1 MSTALAGLLGVIAGA
16 MVTGGV
22 QASLSWLERRR
33 EARSSARLLYMELN
47 VAGEGVE
54 FLHEAENWSRISVD
68 FRDIDRTWR
77 AHRER
82 LAHIVGTDDF
92 LKVAAAFSS
101 IAALAQSREKAEQH
115 APPGLAGAPKHRV
128 PEGIRAGYSGHV
140 EAARVVLAEAA
151 YTWTEKR
158 LGKASLLVRED

>member
-1 MSTALAGLLGVIAGA
+1 MSTALVGLLGVIAGA

-22 QASLSWLERRR
+22 QASLGWFDRRR
-33 EARSSARLLYMELN
+33 SARSSARLLYMELN

-54 FLHEAENWSRISVD
+54 FLREAKSWSQIIID

-77 AHRER
+77 AHRGR
-82 LAHIVGTDDF
+82 LAHIVGTDEF

-101 IAALAQSREKAEQH
+101 IAALAQSKENAEKD
-115 APPGLAGAPKHRV
+115 APPGLAGAPEHRV

-151 YTWTEKR
+151 YTWTEKW